1 MQGSTVVKL
10 VAAMAALVFISALA
24 LMVYRSGG
32 AALNWQL
39 GGDDPVL
46 KFYPAQGGLYVVGT
60 SNVSFVDGAG
70 RTQWAVPF
78 KDTMYSA
85 FGNGTLYVYSAGRG
99 LNAVSPG
106 GNITL
111 LTRQGMNYAPIV
123 GTDGTVFLRSWSL
136 LSAIDASG
144 KEKWNVSN
152 VVSDPVV
159 DGRGNIYFFMRM
171 PERLS
176 DVYLYCIG
184 PDGGVRWSTYYE
196 KYMASLK
203 LKAARTEGIFVYDE
217 PTGGL
222 YHVDSNGNVTWD
234 HTMSYLGQ
242 YSLSVDEKNRLYLF
256 YLWGTVHVVNER
268 GSLISKFNPVIT
280 YNANLSYSPAA
291 FNDTVYVVGDD
302 RFADSAVLY
311 ALGLDGTL
319 KWKRPLNSSV
329 APVLYTGKDIV
340 CVDAE
345 ARSGGSLTPV
355 LYVIDDNG
363 GVKFTYKSGDGRRWA
378 QVYVDDND
386 TIYARTYGGMLYAF
400 KG

>member
-46 KFYPAQGGLYVVGT
+46 KFYPAQGGLYVIGT
-60 SNVSFVDGAG
+60 SNVSFADGSG
-70 RTQWAVPF
+70 GLRWAVPF
-78 KDTMYSA
+78 KDAQYWAYGSD
-85 FGNGTLYVYSAGRG
+85 TLYVYSADRG

-106 GNITL
+106 GNITT
-111 LTRQGMNYAPIV
+111 LTRQGMNSAPIV
-123 GTDGTVFLRSWSL
+123 GPDGIVFLRSWSL
-136 LSAIDASG
+136 LSAMDASG
-144 KEKWNVSN
+144 NEKWNVSN

-159 DGRGNIYFFMRM
+159 DGRGNIYFFMRQ
-171 PERLS
+171 PDRLS

-184 PDGGVRWSTYYE
+184 PDGSVLWSTYYE

-203 LKAARTEGIFVYDE
+203 LKAASSDGVFVYDE

-222 YHVDSNGNVTWD
+222 YHVDSEGNITWD
-234 HTMSYLGQ
+234 HTMPYLGQ
-242 YSLSVDEKNRLYLF
+242 YSLSVDEKDRLYLF

-280 YNANLSYSPAA
+280 YNANLSYGPAA

-319 KWKRPLNSSV
+319 KWKRSFNSSV
-329 APVLYTGKDIV
+329 APVIYASRDIV
-340 CVDAE
+340 CVDTE
-345 ARSGGSLTPV
+345 AMSGGALTPV
-355 LYVIDDNG
+355 LYVIDNNG
-363 GVKFTYKSGDGRRWA
+363 GLKFTYKSGDGRRWA
-378 QVYVDDND
+378 QVYVDEND
-386 TIYARTYGGMLYAF
+386 TVYARTYGGNLYAL